1 MTALHHVA
9 AAQRIIFENE
19 LQMHDMNKSS
29 PPTCWR
35 AVWLAVMAMGAQG
48 AAFAQAA
55 APDAPAVSAPAAAA
69 TSATPAAPAAAPA
82 VPERKVDIAE
92 YIVRGNTVLD
102 ARAIERAVTPFLG
115 PERTLKDVEGARDAL
130 LAAYQ
135 AAGYQSVYV
144 DLPEQQVTQGVV
156 FLQVNE
162 ARVGRVRVVGAQY
175 SSPLDVREQVPALKE
190 GGVPNFNAA
199 QAELTALNRGPK
211 RQVMPLVRQGS
222 LPGTM
227 DVDLK
232 VDDSNPW
239 RASVGINND
248 YSADTRKLRAT
259 ASLGNDNLWQLGHS
273 ASISFFGAPQD
284 LSQTQV
290 FSASY
295 NAPFAGTN
303 WAVEGNAYVSDSN
316 VATVGGTS
324 VLGKGHSFGVK
335 AIYTV
340 PNTGNWWHAFSV
352 GVDFKNN
359 KEALQ
364 LKGTGDTVPLKYA
377 PITLSYTGLRQTDKS
392 QYGVGLS
399 LVAGTSSSFK
409 YGSDWAAFDYK
420 RYKSSPS
427 FMVLKTDFNGTHTF
441 DGGQQVAFR
450 VNAQM
455 TDSPLVSS
463 EQIAGGGMNS
473 VRGYLSAEATGD
485 YGVVGSL
492 ELRSQPL
499 TFLGSWV
506 ENWRVYG
513 FVDAARLRLKS
524 PLPEQADKFQL
535 SSVGVG
541 TTFKVGQYFSGR
553 VDFGYPMRDGP
564 RTRRHD
570 KNVNFSLTASY

>member
-1 MTALHHVA
+1 
-9 AAQRIIFENE
+9 
-19 LQMHDMNKSS
+19 MHDMKNKSG
-29 PPTCWR
+29 PPMDWR
-35 AVWLAVMAMGAQG
+35 AVWLAVMAVMAVTAAGAPG
-48 AAFAQAA
+48 AAFAQAG
-55 APDAPAVSAPAAAA
+55 APGVAPVAQ
-69 TSATPAAPAAAPA
+69 AAPA
-82 VPERKVDIAE
+82 VPAAQAAVQATPEPQRKVDIAE

-115 PERTLKDVEGARDAL
+115 PERTLSDVEAARDAL

-144 DLPEQQVTQGVV
+144 DLPEQQVTQGIV

-162 ARVGRVRVVGAQY
+162 TRVGRVRVVGAEY
-175 SSPLDVREQVPALKE
+175 NSPLDVREQVPALKE
-190 GGVPNFNAA
+190 GSVPNFTQA

-232 VDDSNPW
+232 VDDSSPW
-239 RASVGINND
+239 RASAGLNND
-248 YSADTRKLRAT
+248 YSADTRKLRASV
-259 ASLGNDNLWQLGHS
+259 SLGHDNLWQLGHS

-295 NAPFAGTN
+295 NAPFAGTH
-303 WAVEGNAYVSDSN
+303 WALEANAYTSDSN

-324 VLGKGHSFGVK
+324 VLGKGHSVGLK
-335 AIYTV
+335 AIYTL
-340 PNTGNWWHAFSV
+340 PNAGDWWHAFSV

-377 PITLSYTGLRQTDKS
+377 PITLSYTGLRQSEKS
-392 QYGVGLS
+392 QYGVGVS
-399 LVAGTSSSFK
+399 LVVGTSSSFR

-427 FMVLKTDFNGTHTF
+427 FMVLKTDLNGTHTF
-441 DGGQQVAFR
+441 DGGQQLAFR

-499 TFLGSWV
+499 TFLGRWV
-506 ENWRVYG
+506 ESWRVYG
-513 FVDAARLRLKS
+513 FADAARLRLKS

-535 SSVGVG
+535 ASVGVG
-541 TTFKVGQYFSGR
+541 TTFKVGSYFSGR
-553 VDFGYPMRDGP
+553 IDFGYPLKDGP
-564 RTRRHD
+564 RTKRHD
-570 KNVNFSLTASY
+570 ANVNFSLSANY